1 MFHWFKCYSPIKCFI
16 LKNSTSPRVI
26 IQQPGTFAMP
36 SKYCFGSSWP
46 NRNGHLNH
54 GKAMAFDTQQKNP
67 WHHGALSYHSQT
79 HHIVGS
85 ITSYNV
91 ASVKHI
97 PPSSKA
103 RFGVTD
109 FETSRLRP
117 FFLSRRVMC
126 LVVAQI
132 KIQGQAF
139 RLIGLAHDVLRDVDS
154 WRSRGRMGR
163 KWWDSV
169 IFNGV
174 LMGF

>member
-16 LKNSTSPRVI
+16 LKNSTSPRII

-117 FFLSRRVMC
+117 FFFVE
-126 LVVAQI
+126 A
-132 KIQGQAF
+132 
-139 RLIGLAHDVLRDVDS
+139 RDVSGCSSNKNSRPSLQTHRPRS
-154 WRSRGRMGR
+154 WCAAWRRFLEVTRSDGEKMVRFRH
-163 KWWDSV
+163 
-169 IFNGV
+169 F
-174 LMGF
+174 